1 MGYGYYPIWYDPTF
15 LIFIIPAMI
24 LGFIAQAAVQGRF
37 KQYSQVATMRGL
49 TGAQVARQILDT
61 NGLSGV
67 SIEETQGFLTDNYD
81 PRSQTLRLSPDVA
94 RSTSVAAVGVAA
106 HESGHALQ
114 HARGY
119 LPLQLRSAMVPTVQ
133 FGTWLGPL
141 IIMAGIVLEAILG
154 ASAVGYTLGKTIA
167 WFGVIVF
174 SMVAVF
180 SFVTRPVEIDASA
193 RAKALLYQY
202 NIVDRRELDGVNK
215 VLNAAAWTYV
225 AAAIAAL
232 LQVLRWVFILTS
244 GSRRR

>member
-1 MGYGYYPIWYDPTF
+1 MYPIWYDSTF
-15 LIFIIPAMI
+15 LIFIVPAMI
-24 LGFIAQAAVQGRF
+24 LGFIAQALVQGRF

-67 SIEETQGFLTDNYD
+67 SIEETQGFLSDNYD

-119 LPLQLRSAMVPTVQ
+119 LPLQLRSAMVPAVQ
-133 FGTWLGPL
+133 FGSWLGPL
-141 IIMAGIVLEAILG
+141 IIMAGILLEAVMAEMAPVG
-154 ASAVGYTLGKTIA
+154 NAVA
-167 WFGVIVF
+167 WFGVLLF
-174 SMVAVF
+174 GLVAIF
-180 SFVTRPVEIDASA
+180 SFVTLPVELDASG
-193 RAKALLYQY
+193 RAKTMLYQY

-232 LQVLRWVFILTS
+232 LEVLRWVFILTA
-244 GSRRR
+244 GNRRR

>member
-1 MGYGYYPIWYDPTF
+1 MGYGYFPIWYDPTF

-37 KQYSQVATMRGL
+37 KQYSQVRTMRGL

-114 HARGY
+114 HAQGY
-119 LPLQLRSAMVPTVQ
+119 LPLQLRSAMVPAVQ
-133 FGTWLGPL
+133 FGSWLGPL
-141 IIMAGIVLEAILG
+141 IIMAGILLEALMGAFSLG
-154 ASAVGYTLGKTIA
+154 NAIA
-167 WFGVIVF
+167 WFGVLLF
-174 SMVAVF
+174 GMVAVF
-180 SFVTRPVEIDASA
+180 SFVTLPVEIDASA
-193 RAKALLYQY
+193 RAKTMLYQY

-232 LQVLRWVFILTS
+232 LQVLRWVFILT